1 VQLLCTRVYTNVPT
15 SGEGIE
21 MHVQTIMSIV
31 LSCRQETQS
40 IIFLFSCLAVETL
53 EITAA
58 HTTKLLTRNTA
69 KERCSAQCLT
79 NCKQP

>member
-1 VQLLCTRVYTNVPT
+1 
-15 SGEGIE
+15 
-21 MHVQTIMSIV
+21 M

-53 EITAA
+53 EMTAA

-69 KERCSAQCLT
+69 KERCSASAWRIASNLDRT
-79 NCKQP
+79 R